1 MEVCVVVWHILQKLS
16 HVFGVPHKA
25 SGWVFDREK
34 DSMLH
39 TLAAQFLGALVQKV
53 GGCNFGRVQRTQIG
67 QAIRFEICP
76 QNGRIVAP
84 FALNESGSAGSPAR
98 RGKVYIN
105 APRFLDDVFDKSKI
119 GCIC

>member
-39 TLAAQFLGALVQKV
+39 THWRHNSWVRWYKRLADATLEERKGLKLGKPSGLRSVRKK
-53 GGCNFGRVQRTQIG
+53 GG
-67 QAIRFEICP
+67 
-76 QNGRIVAP
+76 
-84 FALNESGSAGSPAR
+84 L
-98 RGKVYIN
+98 
-105 APRFLDDVFDKSKI
+105 
-119 GCIC
+119 